1 MAKEKSYAERKK
13 IAEKKAMADEL
24 SAISRQVGQLPPQA
38 IELEEAVLGAIML
51 EKNALL
57 NIQGLLSP
65 ESFYH
70 DAHQLIYAAALEL
83 SANIQPVDLY
93 TIGDQLK
100 RDGNLAAVGGM
111 NYLTE
116 LTMRVSSATHLD
128 YHAKI
133 VAQKYIQRQLIT
145 ASSRIQKDAFSD
157 EQDVNELVNSAE
169 KAIFE
174 IAEGNVR
181 RDVLSSQDIVARAM
195 QVIEEAS
202 KRPDGMTGVPTGFT
216 DIDRLTLGWQL
227 SDLIIIAARPSMGK
241 TAFVLTMARN
251 IALDHKKTVAFFSL
265 EMSSTQLMMRLL
277 IAESQLESK
286 KIKSG
291 KLSPDEWKQ
300 LEGAAR
306 PLSKAQLYI
315 DDTPALS
322 VYEFRSKARRL
333 KRNHNV
339 ELIVIDYLQLM
350 TAGTADSRGNREQ
363 EVALI
368 SRSLKAIAKELD
380 VPIIALSQL
389 NRSVES
395 RGGSKRP
402 QLSDLRESGSIEQD
416 ADIVAFIHRPEYF
429 GLTETEEGTPTAGLA
444 EIIFAKHR
452 NGEVRTEKLRFR
464 HEQAKFVDWDD
475 TGFGS
480 IGTPTAGLVTTYS
493 TIDSSS
499 FSAIDSTGMD
509 ALSASQGRIE
519 MAQGT
524 NPSYGSALTPAD
536 TDDFVPY

>member
-1 MAKEKSYAERKK
+1 MSEKQSYAQRKK
-13 IAEKKAMADEL
+13 STERREKADEL
-24 SAISRQVGQLPPQA
+24 NAISQQIGQHPPQA
-38 IELEEAVLGAIML
+38 VELEEAVLGAIML

-57 NIQGLLSP
+57 NIQGLLTP

-70 DAHQLIYAAALEL
+70 DAHQMIFAAALEL

-93 TIGDQLK
+93 TIGAQLK
-100 RDGNLAAVGGM
+100 RSGNLAAVGGM
-111 NYLTE
+111 SYLTD
-116 LTMRVSSATHLD
+116 LTQRVSSASHLD

-145 ASSRIQKDAFSD
+145 ASTKIQKDAFSD
-157 EQDVNELVNSAE
+157 EFDVDELVNNAE

-181 RDVLSSQDIVARAM
+181 RDVQSSHDIVTRAM
-195 QVIEEAS
+195 QIIEEAG
-202 KRPDGMTGVPTGFT
+202 KKPDGMTGVPTGFT
-216 DIDRLTLGWQL
+216 DIDRLTLGWQP

-251 IALDHKKTVAFFSL
+251 ICVTYEKAVAFFSL
-265 EMSSTQLMMRLL
+265 EMSSTQLMTRLL
-277 IAESQLESK
+277 IGESQLDSK
-286 KIKSG
+286 KVKSG
-291 KLSPDEWKQ
+291 RLSPDEWKQ
-300 LEGAAR
+300 LENSAR
-306 PLSKAQLYI
+306 PLSKAQLFI

-322 VYEFRSKARRL
+322 IFEFRSKARRL
-333 KRNHNV
+333 KLNSNI

-350 TAGTADSRGNREQ
+350 TAGTADTRGNREQ

-429 GLTETEEGTPTAGLA
+429 GMTETEEGLPTAGLA

-452 NGEVRTEKLRFR
+452 NGEVKTENLRFR
-464 HEQAKFVDWDD
+464 NEQAKFVDWDD
-475 TGFGS
+475 TGFGG
-480 IGTPTAGLVTTYS
+480 ITAGAGATT
-493 TIDSSS
+493 IVSSS
-499 FSAIDSTGMD
+499 FNTPDDGFD
-509 ALSASQGRIE
+509 DLSAAQGRVVT
-519 MAQGT
+519 T
-524 NPSYGSALTPAD
+524 NTFNAPLDEDAP
-536 TDDFVPY
+536 F